1 MGKES
6 SGHLMGQY
14 LQGQETMLF
23 SGGYYPEVSVYGS
36 KEYIVSF
43 YLSVV
48 ILAWSETKVCYKA
61 FLNLPH
67 LPFTSWGGI
76 PPRFWRL
83 SSTSVPLNHHCKFP
97 HFPCLCFYAAISI
110 LMRVDWDGMAIWY
123 FDLNA
128 FSVLSQEAVK
138 WSNERWNSTG
148 P

>member
-61 FLNLPH
+61 FLKSTA
-67 LPFTSWGGI
+67 FAFYVM
-76 PPRFWRL
+76 RRD
-83 SSTSVPLNHHCKFP
+83 SSK
-97 HFPCLCFYAAISI
+97 I
-110 LMRVDWDGMAIWY
+110 L
-123 FDLNA
+123 A
-128 FSVLSQEAVK
+128 FVLYQCSFE
-138 WSNERWNSTG
+138 SSL
-148 P
+148 